1 MGQAKLNAQ
10 VKIADEL
17 AVGNTHVI
25 LGLSLRIKVS

>member
-1 MGQAKLNAQ
+1 MSQAKLKAQ

-17 AVGNTHVI
+17 AVRNTDVI